1 MVAKPPGAG
10 YTRHLYTAKWTP
22 AACKYWNHWRPLEP
36 NSSSLVV
43 FHWYRWSRTPP
54 GYYQLSSHYSL
65 HWFQTPGST
74 SIWIS
79 TGLLQDWMQRAFY
92 FQWFDLCTSP
102 WRSTDSPTSQN
113 IGNYQRWQASCV
125 SLSLLPIRSEI
136 TCMRDYRRVPT
147 KVLFI
152 RPNSDHCLALSLSHQ
167 VTALVEYCSIGLN
180 CLKLLHGFLCVI
192 RWICQNL

>member
-43 FHWYRWSRTPP
+43 FHWYRWSLAPP
-54 GYYQLSSHYSL
+54 GYYQLPSHYSL

-79 TGLLQDWMQRAFY
+79 TGLLQHWMSRAFY

-102 WRSTDSPTSQN
+102 WRSTGSPTSQN
-113 IGNYQRWQASCV
+113 IWNYQRWQASCV

-147 KVLFI
+147 KILLI
-152 RPNSDHCLALSLSHQ
+152 RPISDHCLALSLNHQ
-167 VTALVEYCSIGLN
+167 VTALVEFCSN
-180 CLKLLHGFLCVI
+180 CSKLLHGFLCVI
-192 RWICQNL
+192 R